1 MASGRKE
8 EAEWRPPLKK
18 MRFFLLKFPG
28 RKHSRGNEGIKLLLV
43 CSEGASMII

>member
-1 MASGRKE
+1 M
-8 EAEWRPPLKK
+8 EAAFKK
-18 MRFFLLKFPG
+18 NAIFFVEFPG